1 MKLSEEILAI
11 KFAFSDSERVQ
22 AVQKL
27 ADKAASLERVVEDY
41 RSNKCRATGCTYNAT
56 KAIITLEG
64 KLLKFCSKHWDEAA
78 I

>member
-27 ADKAASLERVVEDY
+27 ADKAANLELVIEYY
-41 RSNKCRATGCTYNAT
+41 RSKKCSAKDCIYDAT
-56 KAIITLEG
+56 KAVITPDG
-64 KLLKFCSKHWDEAA
+64 KLLKFCSKHWDEAVV
-78 I
+78 